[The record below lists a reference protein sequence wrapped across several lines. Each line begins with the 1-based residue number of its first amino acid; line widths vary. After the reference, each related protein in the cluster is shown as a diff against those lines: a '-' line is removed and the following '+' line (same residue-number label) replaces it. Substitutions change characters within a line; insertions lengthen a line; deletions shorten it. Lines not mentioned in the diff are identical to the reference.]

1 LDYFFTTPAAD
12 DQDDDDDDD
21 DDAIIALP
29 DLFDDNSVVESGVT
43 SGADPT
49 SWDPIDIDRK
59 P

>member
-1 LDYFFTTPAAD
+1 MMTG
-12 DQDDDDDDD
+12 

-43 SGADPT
+43 SGSDPT